1 MKKKIRL
8 KSKVSLA
15 LEPLDELQDITSTFF
30 KFSFIFFIA
39 AFTCRITNL
48 CSICS
53 VYVVSVHCT
62 PPQTH
67 SIQFRNVTVPNHVGH
82 ITTRRGRLCLPY
94 FQETISILTSIRDL
108 QQILFF
114 LEFNPMW
121 VIDTYVTQ
129 YNIWKFYLSYQLRFP
144 TVAFVSVHIYIK

>member
-67 SIQFRNVTVPNHVGH
+67 PIQFRKCNCPQPCRTYNHKTWE
-82 ITTRRGRLCLPY
+82 IM
-94 FQETISILTSIRDL
+94 FA
-108 QQILFF
+108 LFPRNYLYINFNQRSLVDTFVF

-129 YNIWKFYLSYQLRFP
+129 YNIWKFYYLISCDFQLLHLYLY
-144 TVAFVSVHIYIK
+144 TYT